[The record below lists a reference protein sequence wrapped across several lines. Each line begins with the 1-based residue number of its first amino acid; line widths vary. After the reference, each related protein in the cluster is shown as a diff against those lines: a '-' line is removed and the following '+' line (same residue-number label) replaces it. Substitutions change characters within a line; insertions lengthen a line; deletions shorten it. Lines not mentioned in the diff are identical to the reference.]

1 MRHTLV
7 LVFILSGLNI
17 LIGQKKARD
26 FTVVT
31 TDRKTIELYK
41 DYLNKGKVVV
51 LKIMFVDCPPCNEIA
66 PSFSAL
72 YKKYGSGQKQVEF
85 IELSNKTWDADPA
98 MIGYKIKYDLPCP
111 SVSNDGGSVRAAE
124 LYSDNYYGPFFG
136 TPTFIVI
143 KPNGDLE
150 FDPRGF
156 SSGQTAIKLDT
167 SISQALRSI
176 NVTVPPKD
184 TVTTVPP
191 KDTIKPVPPKDTIKP
206 VPPKDTIKPA
216 PVDTTPQPV
225 IKDSIILNGKLTLNS
240 TGLGLVKMNL
250 RWNGL
255 DHLTSTDLFGNFSFK
270 IPDTA
275 IIKASANLIVDYT
288 LDYNAE
294 VSTADLI
301 LIQKHIL
308 GITKFTDFKQTIA
321 ADVDQSGDIDVLD
334 LLDLRKLILGIY
346 DKLPASPSIQFL
358 WKNPNN
364 FIKNLSGPIT
374 YSDLTGLKGKSF
386 TLEVVKIGNVN

>member
-1 MRHTLV
+1 MRHILV
-7 LVFILSGLNI
+7 LVFILTGFNL

-31 TDRKTIELYK
+31 TDRKTIALYK

-111 SVSNDGGSVRAAE
+111 SVSNDGGSVQAAG
-124 LYSDNYYGPFFG
+124 LYSDNYYGSFFG

-156 SSGQTAIKLDT
+156 NSAQTAIKLDT
-167 SISQALRSI
+167 SIAQALRSI

-184 TVTTVPP
+184 TV
-191 KDTIKPVPPKDTIKP
+191 IIVPPKDTIKP

-216 PVDTTPQPV
+216 PVDTTPKPV
-225 IKDSIILNGKLTLNS
+225 IKDSIILNGKLIFNS

-250 RWNGL
+250 RWNGH
-255 DHLTSTDLFGNFSFK
+255 DNITSTDLFGNFSFK
-270 IPDTA
+270 IPDTTV
-275 IIKASANLIVDYT
+275 IKSSANLVVDYT

-294 VSTADLI
+294 VSTGDLI
-301 LIQKHIL
+301 LIQRHIL
-308 GITKFTDFKQTIA
+308 GVSKFTDFKQTIA

-334 LLDLRKLILGIY
+334 LLDLRKLILGLY

-364 FIKNLSGPIT
+364 FIKTLSGPIT
-374 YSDLTGLKGKSF
+374 YSDLIGLKGKSF